1 MIKKCINFYKK
12 YEEIINYL
20 IAGVLSTVVGWTVK
34 FFLAAIIL
42 DVDIPWHN
50 MMQSFL
56 SWTASVIFSYF
67 INRKFVFKSIE
78 TDQVKEAFKFTTSR
92 LSTLVL
98 DMLVMVVMV
107 NIMGLNFTFSVM
119 SSAVIVIIINYIL
132 SKLFVFN
139 KKKHVVSE

>member
-34 FFLAAIIL
+34 FFLAAVIL